1 MIAFAVVLLLLAVVM
16 IVLGLVLYGNG
27 VGAVPDDVG
36 HEPAATRRG
45 LTRISWKELFAGM
58 KTSIGRMADGE
69 ASRDQKLTAT
79 GSFCVMVG
87 LIVVAIALVAFIA
100 ALV

>member
-1 MIAFAVVLLLLAVVM
+1 
-16 IVLGLVLYGNG
+16 
-27 VGAVPDDVG
+27 
-36 HEPAATRRG
+36 
-45 LTRISWKELFAGM
+45 
-58 KTSIGRMADGE
+58 
-69 ASRDQKLTAT
+69 LTAT